1 MTKLILASNSPRRKE
16 LLTNLGVKFDV
27 VAKEVDEIKE
37 VDYDPYKLACENAF
51 RKAQAVL
58 TDVNEESIIIAADTI
73 VYHQGIL
80 GKPANEG
87 EAYDMLKSLS
97 ATVHEVITAFAVVEY
112 PSNKKILSSET
123 TKVYFKELNHDEIMS
138 YIRSGEP
145 MDKAGAYGIQGKASL
160 FVEKIEGDYF
170 NVVGLP
176 LFKIEETLRKEFE
189 KSLLNY

>member
-58 TDVNEESIIIAADTI
+58 TDINEESIIIAADTI